1 MILIDQISTA
11 GAVKM
16 DEGPN
21 REEGQTE
28 KEDPQLKASRLN
40 LSYNFCEIVKADR
53 RKANRVSLES
63 SRRMIL
69 KALYKM

>member
-21 REEGQTE
+21 REGQTE